1 MLLVLD
7 NLAGH
12 KIPAFVCWLF
22 AHGIMPLD
30 RPVGGTGLNMAE
42 SIQRGLK
49 RRALDGQHP
58 GHSDEIIVS
67 PPGTKSSIRAKAGRC
82 ARAAVGPQFVVFKA
96 AIANDGDCT
105 NTG

>member
-1 MLLVLD
+1 LVLNPWLKRELAAILAGVPEPNAVAETVSRRSWERWQDGLPIKPTLLSVLPPLRMILVLD

-22 AHGIMPLD
+22 
-30 RPVGGTGLNMAE
+30 
-42 SIQRGLK
+42 
-49 RRALDGQHP
+49 
-58 GHSDEIIVS
+58 
-67 PPGTKSSIRAKAGRC
+67 
-82 ARAAVGPQFVVFKA
+82 FVVFKA